1 MWRRRHAIRHRAE
14 VNTPDAGRPMGAGM
28 RQSDPAIRRRR
39 RTFFRLLLVGTTL
52 MIAYLALMPNSGHTR
67 FWIVPLPV
75 YRWLAAPEHD
85 GIVNVFAFGFF
96 AAVVFL
102 VERDPDASGTSLL
115 SAIFATRLARLVGLL
130 ALVCVIETV
139 QIWIPGRTS
148 SLDDVCTGWSGIF
161 AAWLLWV
168 LLNARAKSGG
178 M

>member
-1 MWRRRHAIRHRAE
+1 MREGDLVICRH
-14 VNTPDAGRPMGAGM
+14 
-28 RQSDPAIRRRR
+28 R
-39 RTFFRLLLVGTTL
+39 RTFFRLLLAGTSLT
-52 MIAYLALMPNSGHTR
+52 IAYLALMPNSGHTR

-75 YRWLAAPEHD
+75 YRWVAAPEHD

-102 VERDPDASGTSLL
+102 VERNPDASGTSLL

-130 ALVCVIETV
+130 ALVCAIELV
-139 QIWIPGRTS
+139 QKWIPGRTS

-161 AAWLLWV
+161 AAWLLCV
-168 LLNARAKSGG
+168 LRDAPANGRG